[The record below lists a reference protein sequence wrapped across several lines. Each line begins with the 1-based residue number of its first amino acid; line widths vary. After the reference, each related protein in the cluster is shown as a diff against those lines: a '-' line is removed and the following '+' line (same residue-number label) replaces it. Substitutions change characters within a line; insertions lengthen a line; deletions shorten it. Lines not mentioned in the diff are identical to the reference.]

1 MNKGAITALV
11 AMMTMLAGC
20 MAPLERKVETTMIV
34 AEDEARTHA
43 EAQRSISESYLRD
56 VPRIWVGGEPTPVRS
71 VRTLP
76 SVFSEAVT
84 LKRDVPVTL
93 QMVAELVST
102 HFDVPTRV
110 TPDAVE
116 AANTNAVDPLSESL
130 GRGSAN
136 GAFLL
141 QYQGSLK
148 GVLDLAT
155 ARTGTAWRYA
165 DGVVTIFHHDTRV
178 FFVDAVPVTST
189 VDSNITNESEQG
201 DQSGGGGGGGGGGT
215 QVSGGAKVASGQ
227 SASISGE
234 FQAIESVAETIKGM
248 LTKGGTMAVSK
259 AANSI
264 TVTDTPVVL
273 DRVGSVVET
282 INQRLTRQVVLDVRV
297 YQVELT
303 TGENYGIDWDVIYQS
318 LNGRYGITTHSVS
331 EAVQGAQSLN
341 LSIIDPTH
349 KWNGT
354 QLLVNALATQGNVAA
369 RTSAGLVTLSGHPVP
384 VQVAD
389 QNYYVNSAGAVA
401 VSNVGVQSTISLG
414 STTTGTTMQILPVIL
429 ENNEVLLQV
438 AVNLSS
444 LRGMR
449 TVESNG
455 ALAEAPNI
463 SSQQFMQAVKLQS
476 GSTLVMSGF
485 EQSSDSI
492 KRRGMGAPR
501 FWLAGGGANTEHGR
515 RVLVITL
522 TPKVI

>member
-1 MNKGAITALV
+1 MNKGWVVVSIAAS
-11 AMMTMLAGC
+11 MWLAGC
-20 MAPLERKVETTMIV
+20 MAPLERKVEDRMAV
-34 AEDEARTHA
+34 VEHEAREHV
-43 EAQRSISESYLRD
+43 EAQGAMNESYLRD
-56 VPRIWVGGEPTPVRS
+56 VPRIWIGGEPTPVRS

-76 SVFSEAVT
+76 PAFDQPVT
-84 LKRDVPVTL
+84 LKRDVPITL

-102 HFDVPTRV
+102 HFDLPTRV
-110 TPDAVE
+110 TPDAVD
-116 AANTNAVDPLSESL
+116 AAATNAADPLSESL
-130 GRGSAN
+130 GRGSAT
-136 GAFLL
+136 GGFLL
-141 QYQGSLK
+141 QYQGTLK
-148 GVLDLAT
+148 GLLDLAT
-155 ARTGTAWRYA
+155 ARTGNAWRYE
-165 DGVVTIFHHDTRV
+165 DGTVTIFHHDTRV

-201 DQSGGGGGGGGGGT
+201 NQSGGSGGSGGT
-215 QVSGGAKVASGQ
+215 QVTGGATVSSGQ
-227 SASISGE
+227 SASIRGE
-234 FQAIESVAETIKGM
+234 FQAIESVAETVKGM

-273 DRVGSVVET
+273 DRVASVVDT
-282 INQRLTRQVVLDVRV
+282 INQRLTRQVVIDVRV
-297 YQVELT
+297 YQVELA
-303 TGENYGIDWDVIYQS
+303 TGESYGIDWDLIYQS

-341 LSIIDPTH
+341 LSIIDPTY

-429 ENNEVLLQV
+429 ENNEVLMQV

-449 TVESNG
+449 TIESNG

-463 SSQQFMQAVKLQS
+463 ASQQFMQAVKLQS

-485 EQSSDSI
+485 EQSSDSLD
-492 KRRGMGAPR
+492 RRGIGSPR
-501 FWLAGGGANTEHGR
+501 FWLGGGGANSDRSR

-522 TPKVI
+522 TPKVL